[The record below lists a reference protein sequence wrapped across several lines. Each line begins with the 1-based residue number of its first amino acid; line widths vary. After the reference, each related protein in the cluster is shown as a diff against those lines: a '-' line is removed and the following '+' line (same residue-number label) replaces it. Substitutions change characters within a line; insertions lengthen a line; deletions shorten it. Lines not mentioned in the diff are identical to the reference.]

1 MDRYY
6 DADGV
11 DITEKVKAQFQT
23 QIDAKAKELQDQMT
37 VITEENK
44 KLKDKDTNFQALQAK
59 YDADKAEWDKKFND
73 LSTSVTTDKKND
85 VMRRFTGGNKEVT
98 EKIENELKAL
108 GLPMTNNEQIETAIK
123 KAAAIVGI
131 VERNVPANVHG
142 QIGGRGTANPEPGTT
157 VQETPEQR
165 EVRLKMGITDA
176 MASKYAPQDGT
187 TPLIID
193 KPAA

>member
-37 VITEENK
+37 VISEENK

-59 YDADKAEWDKKFND
+59 YEADMAERDKKFND
-73 LSTSVTTDKKND
+73 LSNSVTTDKRND
-85 VMRRFTGGNKEVT
+85 VMRRFTGGNKEVS

-131 VERNVPANVHG
+131 VERNVPANVHA
-142 QIGGRGTANPEPGTT
+142 QMGGRGTANPEPGAT

-165 EVRLKMGITDA
+165 DVRIKMGITDA
-176 MASKYAPQDGT
+176 MAAKYSPADGV

-193 KPAA
+193 KSAA